1 MNPFPKLHLWL
12 ILPFVLTLIGFSH
25 YWTGFSE
32 ATFQWHLH
40 GLSATAW
47 YIILIAQPW
56 IYHNRPIHVHRKVG
70 MIGIL
75 LAGIVIAS
83 ALSVIKG
90 NLLQPEQSPLFEV
103 RYSLSLLDFIF
114 ITGFMVSV
122 IAAIWNAKNTPV
134 HARWMISTVFWVL
147 SPATT
152 RLSFIPLGMI
162 YQPKE
167 FSDFPFSWADV
178 LTWNQAL
185 IVLVLVFL
193 IILDYQKEKKIYFSY
208 VLVAI
213 SQLSAILILTGLK
226 DSAWLISVLNKLF
239 DL

>member
-1 MNPFPKLHLWL
+1 M
-12 ILPFVLTLIGFSH
+12 
-25 YWTGFSE
+25 
-32 ATFQWHLH
+32 
-40 GLSATAW
+40 
-47 YIILIAQPW
+47 
-56 IYHNRPIHVHRKVG
+56 HRKVG
-70 MIGIL
+70 MIGII
-75 LAGIVIAS
+75 LAGFVTAS

-90 NLLQPEQSPLFEV
+90 NILQPAQSPLFEV

-114 ITGFMVSV
+114 VSGFMVSV
-122 IAAIWNAKNTPV
+122 IAAIWNAKNIQV

-162 YQPKE
+162 YQPQE

-185 IVLVLVFL
+185 IVLFLGFL
-193 IILDYQKEKKIYFSY
+193 IIRDFRKEKKVYFSY

-213 SQLSAILILTGLK
+213 SQLAAILILTGLK
-226 DSAWLISVLNKLF
+226 DSPWLISALDNLF
-239 DL
+239 DI